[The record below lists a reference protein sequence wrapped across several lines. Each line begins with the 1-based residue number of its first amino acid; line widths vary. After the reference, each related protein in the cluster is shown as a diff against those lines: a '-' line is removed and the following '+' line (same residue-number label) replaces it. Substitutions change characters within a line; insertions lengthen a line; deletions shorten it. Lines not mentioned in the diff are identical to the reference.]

1 MKNKRALWASLISIV
16 LIAAIALGATLAA
29 GWSPKLGLDLEGGLS
44 VVYKTHTPVTSDQLN
59 TVVSILNSRVAAG
72 GTSGA
77 SVGSQG
83 KNEVVVSIPGEKNT
97 QKVLSTLGNT
107 AQLFFRPALCYA
119 PPYTPAKGSTPPTG
133 PLPTCAASAQLTQA
147 NLAVKPDSSNVN
159 GYTSNAN
166 SIQAD
171 PQFAAYPST
180 SATSD
185 DKNATVLLP
194 GASASQ
200 GSIRYVLGPAA
211 LTGTAVHSASAQLV
225 NNQWA
230 VSIVLTSAGGTAW
243 DTLSQQQFHAI
254 IGIDLDGQVI
264 SAPITQPSQATF
276 TSFNG
281 QVQISGSFTQSQA
294 QTLATELNFGSLPVK
309 LDRINVQTVSPTLG
323 KASLQAGLISGL
335 AGLGL
340 VMLYMLLYYRLLGA
354 VVVSGLLVTAGL
366 LWAII
371 AFMGQQLST
380 TIDLAGIIGVI
391 VSVGIT
397 VDSYIVYFE
406 RLKDETRSGR
416 TVRTSVDKGFKSAFR
431 TVLAA
436 DAVSL
441 MGAIVLYEV
450 SIGQVQGFALFLGIS
465 TLLDIF
471 VTYFFTK
478 PFVILLGRSR
488 GMAEAGRVGV
498 AAGLGVLAEDRI

>member
-1 MKNKRALWASLISIV
+1 MKNKRALWASLMSLV
-16 LIAAIALGATLAA
+16 LIAVLALASTVAA
-29 GWSPKLGLDLEGGLS
+29 GWSPKLGLDLEGGLA
-44 VVYKTHTPVTSDQLN
+44 VVYKTHTPVTSDQLS
-59 TVVSILNSRVAAG
+59 TVVTILNSRVNA

-77 SVGSQG
+77 TVSSQG
-83 KNEVVVSIPGEKNT
+83 KNEIAVSIPGEKNT
-97 QKVLSTLGNT
+97 QKVLATLGNT

-119 PPYTPAKGSTPPTG
+119 PAETLAKGAAATTG
-133 PLPTCAASAQLTQA
+133 ALPTCTASSALTST

-159 GYTSNAN
+159 GYTSNN
-166 SIQAD
+166 NIPVD
-171 PQFAAYPST
+171 PQFATYAST
-180 SATSD
+180 TTD

-194 GASASQ
+194 ATSSSQ
-200 GSIRYVLGPAA
+200 GTGRYVLGPAM
-211 LTGTAVHSASAQLV
+211 LTGTAVKSASAQLV
-225 NNQWA
+225 SNQWA
-230 VSIVLTSAGGTAW
+230 VSIVLTGPGSTAW
-243 DTLSQQQFHAI
+243 DALSQQQFHAI

-264 SAPITQPSQATF
+264 SAPITQPSQTSF

-281 QVQISGSFTQSQA
+281 QVQISGSFTQDQA
-294 QTLATELNFGSLPVK
+294 KTLATELNYGSLPVK

-335 AGLGL
+335 AGLAL
-340 VMLYMLLYYRLLGA
+340 VMLYMMFYYRLLGM
-354 VVVSGLLVTAGL
+354 VVISGLLVTAAL

-371 AFMGQQLST
+371 ATMGQGLGT
-380 TIDLAGIIGVI
+380 TINLAGIIGVI

-441 MGAIVLYEV
+441 LGAAILYLV
-450 SIGQVQGFALFLGIS
+450 SIGSVKGFALFLGLS
-465 TLLDIF
+465 TILDVI

-488 GMAEAGRVGV
+488 GATEAGGVGV
-498 AAGLGVLAEDRI
+498 AAGLGVTTGDRR

>member
-1 MKNKRALWASLISIV
+1 MKNKRALWASLISLV
-16 LIAAIALGATLAA
+16 LIAAIAIGATLAA

-44 VVYKTHTPVTSDQLN
+44 VVYKTHTPVTQAQLN
-59 TVVSILNSRVAAG
+59 TVVSILNNRVTAG

-83 KNEVVVSIPGEKNT
+83 SNEIVVSIPGEKNT
-97 QKVLSTLGNT
+97 QKVLATLGNT

-119 PPYTPAKGSTPPTG
+119 PAYTPAKGSTPPTG
-133 PLPTCAASAQLTQA
+133 PVPTCAASSQLTA
-147 NLAVKPDSSNVN
+147 TNLAVKPDSSNVS
-159 GYTSNAN
+159 GYTSNTN
-166 SIQAD
+166 IPVD
-171 PQFAAYPST
+171 PQFASYPST
-180 SATSD
+180 TAATD
-185 DKNATVLLP
+185 DKNATVILP
-194 GASASQ
+194 GSSASQ
-200 GSIRYVLGPAA
+200 GSGRYVLGPAA
-211 LTGTAVHSASAQLV
+211 LTGSAVHSASAQLV
-225 NNQWA
+225 SGQWA
-230 VSIVLTSAGGTAW
+230 VNAALTSSGSTAW
-243 DTLSQQQFHAI
+243 DTLAQQQFHAI
-254 IGIDLDGQVI
+254 IGIDLDGEVI
-264 SAPITQPSQATF
+264 SAPITLPAQSTF

-281 QVQISGSFTQSQA
+281 TVQISGSFTQSQA
-294 QTLATELNFGSLPVK
+294 QTLATELNYGSLPVK
-309 LDRINVQTVSPTLG
+309 LDRITVQTVSPTLG

-340 VMLYMLLYYRLLGA
+340 VMLYMIFYYRLLGM
-354 VVVSGLLVTAGL
+354 VVVSGLLVTAAL

-371 AFMGQQLST
+371 SFMGQQLST

-416 TVRTSVDKGFKSAFR
+416 TVRTSVDKGFRSAFR

-488 GMAEAGRVGV
+488 GAAEAGRVGV

>member
-16 LIAAIALGATLAA
+16 LIAAIALGATMAA

-44 VVYKTHTPVTSDQLN
+44 VVYKTHTPVTSAQLS
-59 TVVSILNSRVAAG
+59 TVVTILNSRVNA

-77 SVGSQG
+77 TVASQG
-83 KNEVVVSIPGEKNT
+83 KNEVAVSIPGEKNT
-97 QKVLSTLGNT
+97 QKVLQTLGNT

-119 PPYTPAKGSTPPTG
+119 PPYTPAKGSTPPAG
-133 PLPTCAASAQLTQA
+133 SLPTCAASSQLTA
-147 NLAVKPDSSNVN
+147 AALGVKPDPNNVAN
-159 GYTSNAN
+159 GGSTPPNN
-166 SIQAD
+166 VPAD

-180 SATSD
+180 SATTD

-194 GASASQ
+194 PASASQ
-200 GSIRYVLGPAA
+200 GTGRYVLGPAA

-225 NNQWA
+225 QNQWA
-230 VSIVLTSAGGTAW
+230 VSIVLTSSGSTAW
-243 DTLSQQQFHAI
+243 DTLAQQQFHAI

-264 SAPITQPSQATF
+264 SAPITQGSQASF
-276 TSFNG
+276 TPFNG
-281 QVQISGSFTQSQA
+281 QVQISGGFTQSQA
-294 QTLATELNFGSLPVK
+294 QTLATELNYGSLPVK

-335 AGLGL
+335 AGLAL
-340 VMLYMLLYYRLLGA
+340 VMLYMLFYYRLLGL
-354 VVVSGLLVTAGL
+354 VVVSGLVVTGGL

-371 AFMGQQLST
+371 AFMGQTLST

-441 MGAIVLYEV
+441 LGAAILYFV
-450 SIGQVQGFALFLGIS
+450 SIGTVKGFALFLGLS
-465 TLLDIF
+465 TILDII

-488 GMAEAGRVGV
+488 SATEAGGVGV

>member
-1 MKNKRALWASLISIV
+1 MKNKRALWASLISLV
-16 LIAAIALGATLAA
+16 LIAAIAFGSTLAA
-29 GWSPKLGLDLEGGLS
+29 GWRPKLGLDLEGGLS
-44 VVYKTHTPVTSDQLN
+44 VVYKTHTPVNSGQLN
-59 TVVSILNSRVAAG
+59 TVVSILTDRVNAG

-83 KNEVVVSIPGEKNT
+83 SNEVVVSIPGEKNT

-119 PPYTPAKGSTPPTG
+119 PPYTPTKGSTPPTG
-133 PLPTCAASAQLTQA
+133 TLPTCASTAQLTA
-147 NLAVKPDSSNVN
+147 TNLQVTPNSSNVN
-159 GYTSNAN
+159 GYTSNSN
-166 SIQAD
+166 IPDD

-180 SATSD
+180 PSAND
-185 DKNATVLLP
+185 DKNATVILP
-194 GASASQ
+194 PSSSAQ
-200 GSIRYVLGPAA
+200 GTGRYVLGPAA
-211 LTGTAVHSASAQLV
+211 LTGSAVHSASAQLV
-225 NNQWA
+225 NSQWA
-230 VSIVLTSAGGTAW
+230 VSIVLTSSGSTAW
-243 DTLSQQQFHAI
+243 DTLAQQQFHAI

-264 SAPITQPSQATF
+264 SAPITQPTAASF
-276 TSFNG
+276 SSFNG

-294 QTLATELNFGSLPVK
+294 QTLATELNFGALPVK

-335 AGLGL
+335 AGLAL
-340 VMLYMLLYYRLLGA
+340 VMLYMIFYYRLLG
-354 VVVSGLLVTAGL
+354 VVVISGLLVTAAL
-366 LWAII
+366 LWSII
-371 AFMGQQLST
+371 AAMGQGLST

-416 TVRTSVDKGFKSAFR
+416 TVRTSVDKGFRSAFR

-441 MGAIVLYEV
+441 LGAVILYEV
-450 SIGQVQGFALFLGIS
+450 SIGQVQGFALFLGLS
-465 TLLDIF
+465 TVLDIV

-488 GMAEAGRVGV
+488 GAASAGRVGV